1 MGYLVTHFGYCTKIP
16 LYREVI
22 FRYNRGWSS
31 PRNGLYVYFQ
41 FCNERTNR
49 VAFFDESAWIIRIKI
64 PRRKGIEHL
73 SCFNGIVESL
83 RWKFITIFPFLD
95 FNSIQYTVIFR
106 CNDWKLHGIREK
118 DFSFIWKN
126 RFDDT
131 ITAAQVETFNRVY
144 LSAILPDTAFRIPW
158 ALGSN
163 KDQRSRN

>member
-41 FCNERTNR
+41 FYNERTNR

-73 SCFNGIVESL
+73 SCFNGIVERL
-83 RWKFITIFPFLD
+83 RWKFITISRFQ
-95 FNSIQYTVIFR
+95 FNTVIFR

>member
-41 FCNERTNR
+41 FYNERTNR

-73 SCFNGIVESL
+73 SCFNGIVERL
-83 RWKFITIFPFLD
+83 RWKFITISRFQ
-95 FNSIQYTVIFR
+95 FNTVIFR

-144 LSAILPDTAFRIPW
+144 LSAILPDTAFPW